1 MKKMRNIG
9 RISLLVSI
17 FLFCINPV
25 ASAQTNLFL
34 DVNQSQYLN
43 AGGSITRVAVANP
56 EIADIKVISP
66 EEMLLIAKKAGT
78 TSLYIWTDTGM
89 RQEFSLSVQDA
100 DSQTAAVITRLIA
113 CPQVGVEKL
122 GDKVLLHGIVANQL
136 HAGSSQRVDHLH
148 QGVDIPAYVAVAL
161 RATPK
166 TPDVRETAGLAEP
179 KTGTSG

>member
-66 EEMLLIAKKAGT
+66 EETLLIAKKA
-78 TSLYIWTDTGM
+78 
-89 RQEFSLSVQDA
+89 
-100 DSQTAAVITRLIA
+100 
-113 CPQVGVEKL
+113 
-122 GDKVLLHGIVANQL
+122 
-136 HAGSSQRVDHLH
+136 
-148 QGVDIPAYVAVAL
+148 
-161 RATPK
+161 
-166 TPDVRETAGLAEP
+166 
-179 KTGTSG
+179 